1 MSRIS
6 LVDLP
11 ALHQP
16 LEAELTATFQRVL
29 RSGRFVLGPEV
40 LALEA
45 ELAAELGVAHAIGV
59 SSGTDAL
66 TLALE
71 AVGVGPGD
79 RVITSAFSFYSTA
92 GVIARLGAVPVFADL
107 DPATYNLDPKEVQVA
122 LQKGPARAILPVH
135 LFGQAA
141 DLGPLLALGQA
152 HQVPIIEDAAQA
164 LYATYPIPGRAAQ
177 PLGTLGALGC
187 FSFFPTKNLGAL
199 GDGGLVVTNDPAYA
213 ATVRSLR
220 TYGATHKHRHERLGA
235 NFRLDEM
242 QAALLRVKR
251 PHLDRWNQAR
261 RQHALAYQEGL
272 ADLPLGLPQ
281 TPWGPEHHV
290 FHQYVIRVE
299 ADQRDQL
306 RAHLAEA
313 EIDTEVYYPVPLSE
327 QPCFQG
333 RAEVG
338 ELGQTRRAAAETL
351 ALPVHPTLGEAE
363 RSRVIAAVRRFFL
376 GA

>member
-1 MSRIS
+1 MSRVP

-29 RSGRFVLGPEV
+29 RSGRYVLGPEV

-45 ELAAELGVAHAIGV
+45 ELAADLGVAHAVGV

-107 DPATYNLDPKEVQVA
+107 DPRTYNLDPREVQVA

-141 DLGPLLALGQA
+141 DLAPLLELAQT

-164 LYATYPIPGRAAQ
+164 LYATYPMPGSGPR
-177 PLGTLGALGC
+177 PLGTLGAVGC

-199 GDGGLVVTNDPAYA
+199 GDGGLVVTQNDTLA
-213 ATVRSLR
+213 ATIRSLR
-220 TYGATHKHRHERLGA
+220 TYGASQKHRHERLGA
-235 NFRLDEM
+235 NFRLDEL

-251 PHLDRWNQAR
+251 PHLHRWNQAR
-261 RQHALAYQEGL
+261 RRHALAYHAGL
-272 ADLPLGLPQ
+272 QDLPVGLPQ
-281 TPWGPEHHV
+281 TPWGVEHHV
-290 FHQYVIRVE
+290 FHQYVIRVAAE
-299 ADQRDQL
+299 EREPL
-306 RAHLAEA
+306 RAHLAKA
-313 EIDTEVYYPVPLSE
+313 EIDTEVYYPVPLSA
-327 QPCFQG
+327 QPCLAGLAQ
-333 RAEVG
+333 
-338 ELGQTRRAAAETL
+338 LGGLREAHRAAAETL

-363 RSRVIAAVRRFFL
+363 LERVIAGVRGFYVGR
-376 GA
+376 

>member
-1 MSRIS
+1 MSRIP

-29 RSGRFVLGPEV
+29 RSGRFVLGDEV
-40 LALEA
+40 LALER
-45 ELAAELGVAHAIGV
+45 ELAGDLGVAHAIGV

-92 GVIARLGAVPVFADL
+92 GVVARLGAVPVFADL
-107 DPATYNLDPKEVQVA
+107 DPATYNLDPRQVQVA

-141 DLGPLLALGQA
+141 DLGPLLELGRT

-164 LYATYPIPGRAAQ
+164 LCATYPVPGVGPR
-177 PLGTLGALGC
+177 PLGTLGAVGC

-199 GDGGLVVTNDPAYA
+199 GDGGLVVTNDDTLA
-213 ATVRSLR
+213 ATIRSLR
-220 TYGATHKHRHERLGA
+220 TYGAIHKHRHERLGA
-235 NFRLDEM
+235 NFRLDEL

-251 PHLDRWNQAR
+251 PHLLRWNQAR
-261 RQHALAYQEGL
+261 RQHAAAYQRGL
-272 ADLPLGLPQ
+272 RGLPLGLPQ

-290 FHQYVIRVE
+290 FHQYVIRVSAE
-299 ADQRDQL
+299 QREPL
-306 RAHLAEA
+306 RAHLAKA
-313 EIDTEVYYPVPLSE
+313 EIDTEVYYPVPLSA
-327 QPCFQG
+327 QPCLAG
-333 RAEVG
+333 LAEVG
-338 ELGQTRRAAAETL
+338 ELSETSRAAAETL
-351 ALPVHPTLGEAE
+351 ALPVHPTLAEAE
-363 RSRVIAAVRRFFL
+363 VQRVIEGVRGFFL
-376 GA
+376 GG